1 MTACTQQRCTGR
13 VVDGYCDVC
22 GSPAGAAP
30 FVPARSAAPSASPA
44 PAVDAGLTAV
54 RRGSGVPPRP
64 NDPLMLACTQQACT
78 GTIVDCYCDVC
89 GSPAG
94 AVPFVATAASAA
106 SPAPADEP
114 GLTAVPTSTP
124 PAPVA
129 VDEEIPTL
137 RIPRVKMPRQQ
148 LSTQEMTDPG
158 AADPGAVDGEQVD
171 REKAGPPADDTGK
184 ADGGKDLADEKSDG
198 DQVYRTR
205 IAEAKLPHDVRQA
218 ALCEVD
224 KLERT
229 SDQSPESGEIR
240 TWLDTILDL
249 PWSTKPTDWIDIQ
262 ESREVEATLRMLIE
276 PAVADAAEIEP
287 AVAYAAEVE
296 PAVADL
302 VEVNTAE
309 IEPAVADAAEVEPA
323 VADLVEVNT
332 AEIEPAVADAAEVEP
347 AVADIEK
354 TDATATGPDDADTV
368 TMPRVG
374 AVLSGGRHPPP
385 QLPEQQVHSPPAPVQ
400 KPAQKKHLGSLA
412 LAAAIL
418 AALLVGALFFANRD
432 VGGVTAQSVATVTA
446 TATMPVSKS
455 PSERSDES
463 TDTGRG
469 ESTIQ
474 LEDLAASASPFE
486 PVRIQ
491 GMYHGGAGT
500 FLRVQRWEEGEWLDF
515 PLPTKTDESGRFITQ
530 ADFAQPG
537 RYRLRV
543 LDPDSGVTSKTFVVV
558 IKD

>member
-1 MTACTQQRCTGR
+1 MARTSSGGLMTACTQQRCTGR

-287 AVAYAAEVE
+287 AVA
-296 PAVADL
+296 
-302 VEVNTAE
+302 
-309 IEPAVADAAEVEPA
+309 DAAEVEPA

-463 TDTGRG
+463 TDTGRS

>member
-323 VADLVEVNT
+323 VAD
-332 AEIEPAVADAAEVEP
+332 
-347 AVADIEK
+347 IEK